1 MMYVY
6 HDGQTLPTLSI
17 VIPAFNRE
25 REISRA
31 VQSCL
36 IQDHADF
43 EVIVVDDGSTDNCYD
58 SAARIRDARLNFLR
72 HPINR
77 GANAAR
83 NTGALAAKGEW
94 LIFLDSD
101 DELVPDALKTMD
113 AIAAEAPAE
122 VHRLAFMYR
131 RDDGLVSPLPALRD
145 QIVNYSGFLAWL
157 EKHPKRDFLPCTR
170 KLTFESVRYPES
182 RWSTTALYQLD
193 FAKRYRTWFREE
205 ILGFVHLDAA
215 NRLSYLR
222 RGAKHSGTTASELGM
237 EMDVLLE
244 RHGDALL
251 RFAPRTLQRFCR
263 LRAAYHFL
271 AGNRAAGIR
280 QGLACLRATPLRPE
294 VWALLILGAAKISVF
309 AKVRSWRRPARDF
322 IRKRLLI
329 RKKHE
334 LPGPG

>member
-6 HDGQTLPTLSI
+6 HNGYDLPTLSI
-17 VIPAFNRE
+17 VIPVFNRG
-25 REISRA
+25 REISRS

-58 SAARIRDARLNFLR
+58 IAAGIRDPRLSFLR

-101 DELVPDALKTMD
+101 DELAPDALKTMD
-113 AIAAEAPAE
+113 AVAAKAPAE

-131 RDDGLVSPLPALRD
+131 RDDGLVSPVPPLRD
-145 QIVNYSGFLAWL
+145 QIVDYHGYLDWL
-157 EKHPKRDFLPCTR
+157 EGHPIRDFLPCTR
-170 KLTFESVRYPES
+170 KLTFEYVRYPES

-215 NRLSYLR
+215 NRLSSLR
-222 RGAKHSGTTASELGM
+222 RGSKQSGATAAELGK

-251 RFAPRTLQRFCR
+251 RFAPRSLQRLCR

-271 AGNRAAGIR
+271 AGNRAAGIS
-280 QGLACLRATPLRPE
+280 QGLACLRATPLQPE
-294 VWALLILGAAKISVF
+294 VWALLILGAANSSVF
-309 AKVRSWRRPARDF
+309 ASVRSWRRPARDF
-322 IRKRLLI
+322 IRKRLPI